1 MSEMRGAGAA
11 APFAWQQRVY
21 YQHTDASGVVFH
33 ANYLGFMENARTE
46 LLQSLGFDLGK
57 LLREDGVCFVVHSA
71 NINYRKP
78 ALLNDLLTVTA
89 HVAEPR
95 RARLVFAQQVLRG
108 DELLVEAGI
117 TIACVDAQSY
127 KPIPVPA
134 GILEKF
140 EP

>member
-1 MSEMRGAGAA
+1 MSVA
-11 APFAWQQRVY
+11 APFKWQQRVY

-57 LLREDGVCFVVHSA
+57 LLRKDGVCFVVHSA
-71 NINYRKP
+71 NISFRRP

-89 HVAEPR
+89 HVADPR
-95 RARLVFAQQVLRG
+95 RARLVFEQKVLRG
-108 DELLVEAGI
+108 EDILVEAGI
-117 TIACVDAQSY
+117 TIACVDAQTY
-127 KPIPVPA
+127 KPIPLPA

-140 EP
+140 EANE

>member
-1 MSEMRGAGAA
+1 MSVA
-11 APFAWQQRVY
+11 APFKWQQRVY

-57 LLREDGVCFVVHSA
+57 LLREDGVCFVVHSV
-71 NINYRKP
+71 NINYRRP

-95 RARLVFAQQVLRG
+95 RARLVFEQKVLRG

-127 KPIPVPA
+127 KPIPVPT

-140 EP
+140 EANE